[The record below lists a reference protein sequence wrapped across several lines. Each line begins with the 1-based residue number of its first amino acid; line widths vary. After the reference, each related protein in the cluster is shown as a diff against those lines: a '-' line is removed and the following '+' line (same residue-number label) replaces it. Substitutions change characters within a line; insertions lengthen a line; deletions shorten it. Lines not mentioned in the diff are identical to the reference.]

1 MFIAG
6 SLLTLAACS
15 PPKPIDVPPPEPG
28 PPEPVPVVPST
39 EATPAPTGESEP
51 PQTITLAEGLRL
63 NHGERWIE
71 LDGFVPIDVREQD
84 RTGYTLIRY
93 LECIAVTPM
102 SGKDHE
108 ALMVTSVRP
117 SHVHAAL
124 LTLGLEPGAPGSIAW
139 DGRQPVARP
148 AKGPPVTVTYR
159 KLDQPPPG
167 EPITAFIVDADS
179 GEHFDA
185 RAQWVFAGSLLENDR
200 YIADAEGLVVGLHT
214 FGTELVALREAMSPD
229 SFIEEPRWIA
239 HPQRT
244 PDFGTSVTVRIAVG
258 D

>member
-1 MFIAG
+1 MPQARAPEQ
-6 SLLTLAACS
+6 T
-15 PPKPIDVPPPEPG
+15 IDRAPAEP
-28 PPEPVPVVPST
+28 
-39 EATPAPTGESEP
+39 SEP
-51 PQTITLAEGLRL
+51 AETVTLAEGLRL
-63 NHGERWIE
+63 NRAERWIE

-139 DGRQPVARP
+139 DGRQPIAQP
-148 AKGPPVTVTYR
+148 ASGPPVTVTYR
-159 KLDQPPPG
+159 EADQPPPG
-167 EPITAFIVDADS
+167 EPITAFIVDADT

-185 RAQWVFAGSLLENDR
+185 RAQWVFAGSLFENDR
-200 YIADAEGLVVGLHT
+200 YVADAQGLVVGLHT
-214 FGTELVALREAMSPD
+214 FGTELVALQEAMSPD

-244 PDFGTSVTVRIAVG
+244 PKFGAPVTIRIVAG
-258 D
+258 R